1 MNKNNLKISDGKFAK
16 QGITVVSLFDGMSCL
31 QQALER
37 ENIKVD
43 NYYASEIDKFA
54 ITVTMANYPNTKQ
67 IGDVR
72 FVKGAD
78 LGFVHFLGGGS
89 PCQSFSF
96 AGKRKG
102 MATTDNIEILS
113 LEHYL
118 ELKEQNFEFE
128 GQSYLFWEYMRI
140 LQELRVINP
149 NIKFLLENVLMGE
162 KWQRILTQAIGINPI
177 QINSALVSAQNRQ
190 RLYWTNIA
198 SVSFGFFGDLMCSI
212 PQPKDKGILLK
223 DILEVEVDEKYFLS
237 SAGIERILGYNNS
250 ERAIDSTGKGLCLA
264 AAYNKQGRDNQ
275 FIVHNTMPRSSKT
288 GKGGTGP
295 LSRTDGKTYCLDTGS
310 TNAVEIKCVAMRGR
324 NPENPKSR
332 QAGLKTEQMIEPR
345 NDGKTNCLTSVQKD
359 NLVFGCDFRTDE
371 GIRIRENGKSGTL
384 AARARN
390 DESCGQ
396 LASINANIRR
406 LTPIE
411 CERLQT
417 VKDNYTKFCLLVNYL
432 YICKETNVIKIWLHN
447 VQLKNALTISQAEK
461 QDYAT
466 NIIYDLSELEQ
477 LRERLLIEQKNANTK
492 NATIINKLLKD
503 IVLLTLKDL
512 SNTEHQNSLTELFKE
527 MKNVNIVIKP
537 LEKMEEEREECVI
550 DITKIGLD
558 TTTLYMQIIN
568 AMKLS
573 QEGIMVELMV
583 KSDTGLVWKIQS
595 EKTLNLAKLYIIL
608 ILTKQIIQSK
618 IYTYSKIKM
627 NIKSVISNLSISEQN
642 CLNVEL
648 LDLKMENISLNSDSQ
663 RYRMIGNGWTVDV
676 IAYILSFIP
685 KQKEGEIFKLLD
697 VNEKAS

>member
-1 MNKNNLKISDGKFAK
+1 MNKDNLKISVGEFAK
-16 QGITVVSLFDGMSCL
+16 QGINVVSLFDGMSCL

-37 ENIKVD
+37 ENIKVN

-72 FVKGAD
+72 FVKGSD

-102 MATTDNIEILS
+102 MATTDNVEILS

-140 LQELRVINP
+140 LEELRVINP

-162 KWQRILTQAIGINPI
+162 KWQKILTRAIGINPI

-223 DILEVEVDEKYFLS
+223 DILESEVDDKYFLS
-237 SAGIERILGYNNS
+237 GKMLDYLNSRKANYNNGKINYKTENDVAS
-250 ERAIDSTGKGLCLA
+250 CINASSGSLDISDNIIIDTNRKARCFTAGGNSGGLHSQMDL
-264 AAYNKQGRDNQ
+264 
-275 FIVHNTMPRSSKT
+275 
-288 GKGGTGP
+288 
-295 LSRTDGKTYCLDTGS
+295 
-310 TNAVEIKCVAMRGR
+310 IKCVAMRGR

-332 QAGLKTEQMIEPR
+332 QAGLNTEQMLEESQE
-345 NDGKTNCLTSVQKD
+345 GKTNCLTSVQKD

-396 LASINANIRR
+396 LASINSNIRR

-417 VKDNYTKFCLLVNYL
+417 VKDNYTNHV
-432 YICKETNVIKIWLHN
+432 
-447 VQLKNALTISQAEK
+447 
-461 QDYAT
+461 
-466 NIIYDLSELEQ
+466 
-477 LRERLLIEQKNANTK
+477 
-492 NATIINKLLKD
+492 
-503 IVLLTLKDL
+503 
-512 SNTEHQNSLTELFKE
+512 
-527 MKNVNIVIKP
+527 
-537 LEKMEEEREECVI
+537 
-550 DITKIGLD
+550 
-558 TTTLYMQIIN
+558 
-568 AMKLS
+568 
-573 QEGIMVELMV
+573 
-583 KSDTGLVWKIQS
+583 
-595 EKTLNLAKLYIIL
+595 
-608 ILTKQIIQSK
+608 
-618 IYTYSKIKM
+618 
-627 NIKSVISNLSISEQN
+627 
-642 CLNVEL
+642 
-648 LDLKMENISLNSDSQ
+648 SDSQ
-663 RYRMIGNGWTVDV
+663 RYRMLGNGWTVDV

-697 VNEKAS
+697 VTEKAN